1 VEDAVQ
7 CSAEEVCVVV
17 NGDENGHAGHAG

>member
-17 NGDENGHAGHAG
+17 NRDENGHAGHAG